1 VLECSTTSASSV
13 ESNRILTGKI
23 SINEAISQLKYLAVN
38 GRNMYQSNPEPV
50 HVPELYE
57 CIWLHAESGEN
68 EGKVT
73 VVQPPVKPCPTKGL
87 NLSIITEVSEG
98 GSSTT
103 SSSNKSK
110 SSLVRTVDAIMD
122 SSLCDSVVNSTN
134 HREQLT
140 YVEVSFLS
148 KLCGSEEESY
158 TDNQKPARR
167 QFSIIRERFEC
178 NDPKEKHRFYES
190 DGDKENIP
198 IQVGSLKI
206 TEPRRTSLSR
216 KQATLSPNSRIFSP

>member
-1 VLECSTTSASSV
+1 V

-38 GRNMYQSNPEPV
+38 GRNMYQSNPEPT

-57 CIWLHAESGEN
+57 CIWLHAKSGEN
-68 EGKVT
+68 ESIAM
-73 VVQPPVKPCPTKGL
+73 VVQPPVKPCPTNGL
-87 NLSIITEVSEG
+87 NLSIITEVSEA
-98 GSSTT
+98 GSSTA

-110 SSLVRTVDAIMD
+110 SSLVRTVDTIMD
-122 SSLCDSVVNSTN
+122 SSLCDSVISTN

-148 KLCGSEEESY
+148 KLCGSEEESNTY
-158 TDNQKPARR
+158 YNQKPTRR

-178 NDPKEKHRFYES
+178 NEPKEKQNRFYKIGSE
-190 DGDKENIP
+190 KENIP
-198 IQVGSLKI
+198 MQVVSLKR
-206 TEPRRTSLSR
+206 ESHRTSVGR